1 MNRKRWTRRIA
12 AVLCVG
18 LGLLGPSGHA
28 AAMLMPGTP
37 IAESPQGPWVPG
49 SPPIAENFVLGPT
62 APGKW
67 GPAPLG
73 TPGAVTWSIM
83 PDGATALAD
92 PGPGHTGGSSIWAN
106 ILTPLGAGATAAIA
120 NAFATWAA
128 VTNLTVIGPT
138 LDTGLPFNDAG
149 ATGANAGDIRFGA
162 YDFDGAWNIL
172 AHGFFPPLNGVT
184 AAGDLHFD
192 EDEAW
197 VLSLLA
203 EGSPTPAAID
213 WETVVLHE
221 LGHALGLGHSLVP
234 GSVMYAYYGG
244 VHRVLDPDDIAG
256 IQAVYG
262 IPQGPVIPEP
272 GTVLLVGT
280 GLVGLL
286 LWRRRSTSN

>member
-1 MNRKRWTRRIA
+1 MKLKRWTRRIA
-12 AVLCVG
+12 AFACVG
-18 LGLLGPSGHA
+18 FGLLGPAGYA
-28 AAMLMPGTP
+28 AAMMMPGTP
-37 IAESPQGPWVPG
+37 VSSGPVGPWVPG
-49 SPPIAENFVLGPT
+49 TPPIAENFVLAT
-62 APGKW
+62 TVPGKW

-73 TPGAVTWSIM
+73 TPGTVSWSIM
-83 PDGATALAD
+83 PAGTTTTEPEHAL
-92 PGPGHTGGSSIWAN
+92 GNTNTIWAN

-120 NAFATWAA
+120 NAFSTWAT

-138 LDTGLPFNDAG
+138 ADTGLPFDNAG

-162 YDFDGAWNIL
+162 YDFDGSSGVL
-172 AHGFFPPLNGVT
+172 AHGYYPPLNGVT

-244 VHRVLDPDDIAG
+244 VHRILDPDDIAG
-256 IQAVYG
+256 IRAVYG

-286 LWRRRSTSN
+286 LWRRRSSNN